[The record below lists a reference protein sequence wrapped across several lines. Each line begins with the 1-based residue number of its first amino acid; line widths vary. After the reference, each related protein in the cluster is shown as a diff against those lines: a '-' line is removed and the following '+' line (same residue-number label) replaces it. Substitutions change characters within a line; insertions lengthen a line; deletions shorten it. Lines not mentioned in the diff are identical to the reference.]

1 MKQPARIAF
10 LVLLALALFA
20 CTPVSPE
27 TPQEPAASPAAVT
40 GENYYPLTTQ
50 TGIALIDQ
58 ILAAVASNT
67 AQDLH
72 PLLEFFEAECT
83 NQDGLGGPPKCR
95 EGEAEGTPVEVIAF
109 LAGEGGHIRKDEID
123 NWTGVNAS
131 GLYAVY
137 KVNTAVI
144 SSEQDYPIGEYVI
157 LLLDENGRD
166 AVALRI
172 GERGIVRMDTIFDA
186 SPENLNAMIEREAAT
201 VIVPPVQ

>member
-10 LVLLALALFA
+10 LILLALALFA

-27 TPQEPAASPAAVT
+27 TPQEPAASPEAVP
-40 GENYYPLTTQ
+40 GENFYPLSTR
-50 TGIALIDQ
+50 TGVEHIDQ
-58 ILAAVASNT
+58 ILAAVASGDPQSLR
-67 AQDLH
+67 ALA
-72 PLLEFFEAECT
+72 EFFEAECT

-95 EGEAEGTPVEVIAF
+95 EGEGEGTPVDVIAF
-109 LAGEGGHIRKDEID
+109 LSGEGGHIRKDEID
-123 NWTGVNAS
+123 NWTGMNAS

-144 SSEQDYPIGEYVI
+144 SSEQYYPIGEHVI
-157 LLLDENGRD
+157 LLFDENGRD

-201 VIVPPVQ
+201 VIVPPVR